1 MPLIVTVSSIVFG
14 MLESRFLKELRR
26 EGARASVLFVAR
38 ARAFRSYDAQKGFTA
53 LRGLQMQSGRFTRIL
68 KLEYV
73 FLFIT
78 FVANTLCAQAQDFGQ
93 ALGNNTGQSST
104 CSPTDPNCQ
113 SDNSQSTDQG
123 NFQGRGSNQGNQQLQ
138 NMQGIAL
145 PAPTGNQ
152 QNNNSLYSSRAQQ
165 EELSREARLLL
176 DSPTEFQL
184 MVANS
189 TGKML
194 PIFGAKLFRVPPST
208 FAPLDMVPVTP
219 DYVVGPGDEL
229 MIQVWGQVTLN
240 GRFMVDRT
248 GNIYIPQAGTIH
260 VAGQTFGQMQDYLK
274 GQMGKIF
281 RNFDLN
287 VNMGQLRSIQVFVVG
302 QARRP
307 GNYTVSSL
315 STLVNALFATGG
327 PTPQGS
333 MRHIQLKRGGK
344 VIVDYDLYDLLQ
356 HGDKSNDSQLLPG
369 DVIYIPPVGPQV
381 AVAGSVKEPGIYELK
396 SGADSTVEDAISL
409 AAGLT
414 NVAANE
420 KAQLERVDEA
430 RMRSMVEISLDHAG
444 RSTVLRSGDILEFG
458 TVVNRY
464 KDAVTLRGNVANPG
478 RFMWKPGMRVHDLFP
493 DKDALIT
500 RDYWLKRSQL
510 GQPTLTYIPTCPPNT
525 PYGIPNLRYGVAAG
539 EGGEDSLWRYSATKN
554 PNLVGLEFS
563 NQSDRLG
570 RNANNFNKNDL
581 SQGPP
586 TDGGLDCG
594 QQIEPS
600 ALSLGWNDRSNTNSS
615 SNSSNSANPSNSS
628 NSSNSNPQNSS
639 NSLNSSNGST
649 QQSQQYS
656 SNSDRIS
663 SANASVSGSSGQFLP
678 RNDVKQSEPDIDWSY
693 AVIERQSKQDLTTSL
708 LPFNLGKVVLQ
719 GDASQNLELEP
730 GDVVTIFS
738 TADIHVPQMQQTKF
752 VRLEGEFA
760 SAGIYSVLPG
770 ETLRQLV
777 QRAGGLTSE
786 AYLFGS
792 EFTRESTRRVQQ
804 QRLIEYVDQIELQAS
819 TNATTGQNSAI
830 NAQDSAA
837 ATAAQL
843 QAQGIVN
850 RLRQVQATGR
860 IVLDLPA
867 DARDVSQLPDMPL
880 ENGDRFIVPRVPLT
894 VSVNGAVYNQN
905 SFLYN
910 PQRRVGGY
918 IRLAGGANRD
928 SDKNRAYVIRADG
941 SVLSKQYSS
950 SLRGSGFDSIRL
962 YPGDTVVVPLN
973 LTKGQGLRTLVDV
986 AQIVGQ
992 FGIAIAA
999 ANLVF

>member
-1 MPLIVTVSSIVFG
+1 
-14 MLESRFLKELRR
+14 
-26 EGARASVLFVAR
+26 
-38 ARAFRSYDAQKGFTA
+38 
-53 LRGLQMQSGRFTRIL
+53 MQSGRFTRVFRF
-68 KLEYV
+68 EYV
-73 FLFIT
+73 LLFIA
-78 FVANTLCAQAQDFGQ
+78 FGASMLRARAQDLGQ
-93 ALGNNTGQSST
+93 ALGNTTGQSAP
-104 CSPTDPNCQ
+104 CSPNDPTCQ
-113 SDNSQSTDQG
+113 SGNTQNMDQG
-123 NFQGRGSNQGNQQLQ
+123 SFQGRGSSQGTQQPQ
-138 NMQGIAL
+138 NTQGIVL
-145 PAPTGNQ
+145 PGQTGTQ
-152 QNNNSLYSSRAQQ
+152 QNNNTLYSSRAQQ

-176 DSPTEFQL
+176 DPPTEFQQ

-240 GRFMVDRT
+240 GHFMVDRA
-248 GNIYIPQAGTIH
+248 GSIYIPQVGTIH
-260 VAGQTFGQMQDYLK
+260 VAGQTFGNMQDYLK
-274 GQMGKIF
+274 GQMSKIF

-315 STLVNALFATGG
+315 STIVNALFATGG
-327 PTPQGS
+327 PNPQGS

-344 VIVDYDLYDLLQ
+344 VVVDYDLYDLLQ
-356 HGDKSNDSQLLPG
+356 RGDKSTDVQLLPG

-381 AVAGSVKEPGIYELK
+381 AVAGSVNTPAIYELK
-396 SGADSTVEDAISL
+396 SAAESTVGDAISL

-414 NVAANE
+414 NVATGERAR
-420 KAQLERVDEA
+420 LERVDEN
-430 RMRSMVEISLDHAG
+430 RMRSMVDVSLDEAG
-444 RSTVLRSGDILEFG
+444 RSTTLRSGDILEFG
-458 TVVNRY
+458 AVVNRY

-510 GQPTLTYIPTCPPNT
+510 GQPTLTYIPTCLPNT
-525 PYGIPNLRYGVAAG
+525 PYGVPNLRYGVAVG
-539 EGGEDSLWRYSATKN
+539 EGGEDPIWRYSATQY
-554 PNLVGLEFS
+554 PNLIGLEFS
-563 NQSDRLG
+563 QYDRLS
-570 RNANNFNKNDL
+570 RNTNSFNRNDL
-581 SQGPP
+581 SKGTP
-586 TDGGLDCG
+586 TDGGLDCL
-594 QQIEPS
+594 QQVEPS
-600 ALSLGWNDRSNTNSS
+600 PFSIGLNERNNANSS

-628 NSSNSNPQNSS
+628 NFSNSSNPQNSF
-639 NSLNSSNGST
+639 NSLNSSNGSI

-708 LPFNLGKVVLQ
+708 LPFNLGRVVMQ

-738 TADIHVPQMQQTKF
+738 TADIHVPQAQQTKF

-804 QRLIEYVDQIELQAS
+804 QRLIEYVDQIELQAN

-837 ATAAQL
+837 ATAAQF

-860 IVLDLPA
+860 IVLDLPP

-894 VSVNGAVYNQN
+894 VSVDGAVYNQN
-905 SFLYN
+905 SFLYD

-928 SDKNRAYVIRADG
+928 SDKNRSYVIRADG

-962 YPGDTVVVPLN
+962 YPGDTVVIPLN
-973 LTKGQGLRTLVDV
+973 LTKGQGLRTIVDI